1 MKVLWRYGLSSLLSA
16 LALSSASFAG
26 AYNGVGHYV
35 VVYSSYAVSGS
46 MATGFKSVTYYGPIK
61 GPFETDESCKQQL
74 NIVEQEFRSRPK
86 RVGDG
91 TALFMCYFM
100 EKPMQ
105 DDSGDWWNP
114 RRDD

>member
-1 MKVLWRYGLSSLLSA
+1 
-16 LALSSASFAG
+16 
-26 AYNGVGHYV
+26 
-35 VVYSSYAVSGS
+35 

>member
-1 MKVLWRYGLSSLLSA
+1 M
-16 LALSSASFAG
+16 AG
-26 AYNGVGHYV
+26 VYNGAGHYV

-46 MATGFKSVTYYGPIK
+46 MAKGFKSVTYYGPLR
-61 GPFETDESCKQQL
+61 GPFETDESCKTQL
-74 NIVEQEFRSRPK
+74 KIIESEFRSRPK

-100 EKPMQ
+100 EKAMD